1 VLALC
6 RALQLDIFVNFLTG
20 VVRFNQE
27 TGLLETSYDLAD
39 VALTYAR

>member
-1 VLALC
+1 
-6 RALQLDIFVNFLTG
+6 LQLDILFNFVTG

-27 TGLLETSYDLAD
+27 TGLLETSYDLVD